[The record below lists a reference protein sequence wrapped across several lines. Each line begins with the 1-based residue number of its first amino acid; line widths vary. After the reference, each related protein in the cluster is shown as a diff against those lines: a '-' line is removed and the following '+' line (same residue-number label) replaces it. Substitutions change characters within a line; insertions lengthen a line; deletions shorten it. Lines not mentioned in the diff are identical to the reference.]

1 MINPQKSVVCICPK
15 CNTKKAIA
23 VPIDIMNKEKLTT
36 IYLPKKLIC
45 EHSFEAHI
53 DINFVVRGYTAVDFE
68 FTVPQ
73 PTDELDQ
80 VVGKIDLEKIKQSVK
95 ISTIATVLYGAFRGK
110 KVLII
115 IDYYMKEIKEQI
127 LQYFS
132 YVFTDSFNFYINL
145 MTREEY
151 DQEKNSY
158 KDYIIVERNKIIR
171 PKKFKE
177 SSIRSEKKIVQK
189 FFIHEDL
196 KDFIIASRN
205 EIKKIY
211 TFCEAIKELEDQKG
225 EKAHFTTQ
233 EIKDHLVNKYQV
245 KLKVA
250 DIWHLIAILKN
261 YFSVELYIREDA
273 QISLD
278 SRGFGGML

>member
-53 DINFVVRGYTAVDFE
+53 DTNFVVRGYTAVDFE
-68 FTVPQ
+68 FAIPQ

-80 VVGKIDLEKIKQSVK
+80 AVGGIDLEKIKQSVK
-95 ISTIATVLYGAFRGK
+95 LSTIATVLYGAFRGE

-132 YVFTDSFNFYINL
+132 YVFTNSFNFYINL
-145 MTREEY
+145 MTKEEFE
-151 DQEKNSY
+151 QEKNSY

-177 SSIRSEKKIVQK
+177 SSLRNEKKIVQK

-196 KDFIIASRN
+196 KDFIITSRN

-211 TFCEAIKELEDQKG
+211 SFSISIKELNEEKG
-225 EKAHFTTQ
+225 KKDHFTTQ
-233 EIKDHLVNKYQV
+233 DIKDHLFDKYQV

-250 DIWHLIAILKN
+250 EIWHLIAILKS
-261 YFSVELYIREDA
+261 YFSVEIYIREDA
-273 QISLD
+273 QINLD
-278 SRGFGGML
+278 SRAFGML